1 MNRRRFVQWGCA
13 QCALIQASAAVRA
26 AEVNPAFPANG
37 GGAAG
42 AWTMPQRFV
51 APDAGSDEGGLW
63 ALMAREEQRL
73 RRSPF
78 LMRDPGLQ
86 EYLQQVACRLGGDH
100 CPDMRVYPVRNAQFN
115 ANMAPNGM
123 MQVWSG
129 LLLRMENEAQLAA
142 VLGHEIGHFLQ
153 RHALERLRDA
163 KSRSAAGVLL
173 APFGLVGL
181 AGQLALIAGRYAYS
195 RDQERDADAISVRL
209 MASAGYDTAQAPLV
223 WSNLLAEIAARPNA
237 DAATSSVLFATH
249 PPSDERRE
257 ALAKLAVSGGDAGEA
272 PFRQRMTSLQYELL
286 DDELKRGQFEET
298 IALLDRKIVVE
309 PDRADLRYF
318 RGESRR
324 LRAQDGDLDRARAEL
339 VEVTRMNAP
348 PPQAWRSLGL
358 VLRAGQDHVAAAEAF
373 KHYLELAPE
382 APDAGLI
389 TRYLSDLQP

>member
-1 MNRRRFVQWGCA
+1 MNRRRFVRWGCA
-13 QCALIQASAAVRA
+13 QCALIQASAVTRA
-26 AEVNPAFPANG
+26 AEVDPAFPLNG
-37 GGAAG
+37 GSPPGG
-42 AWTMPQRFV
+42 WTMPQRFV

-78 LMRDPGLQ
+78 LVRDSGLH
-86 EYLQQVACRLGGDH
+86 EYLQGVACRLGGDH
-100 CPDMRVYPVRNAQFN
+100 CPDMRLYAVRNAQFN

-129 LLLRMENEAQLAA
+129 LLLRMDNEAQLAA
-142 VLGHEIGHFLQ
+142 VLAHEIGHFLQ

-209 MASAGYDTAQAPLV
+209 MAAAGYDTRQAPLV

-237 DAATSSVLFATH
+237 DATASSVLFATH

-257 ALAKLAVSGGDAGEA
+257 ALAKLATTGGDAGEA
-272 PFRQRMTSLQYELL
+272 PYRQQMSSWQYELL

-298 IALLDRKIVVE
+298 IALLDRKIGLE
-309 PDRADLRYF
+309 PERADLRYF

-324 LRAQDGDLDRARAEL
+324 LRAQGNDLDRARAEL
-339 VEVTRMNAP
+339 IETTQMSAP

-358 VLRAGQDHVAAAEAF
+358 VLRAGQDHAAAAEAF
-373 KHYLELAPE
+373 KRYLDLVPG

-389 TRYLSDLQP
+389 TRYLSDPS